1 MKRCNNCGWGQNPD
15 SSTHCEKCNSPLT
28 DMGGG
33 DHTTRDSGGYQESPE
48 VNLNQTVR
56 EPGAGRGM
64 SGQSSHRATQ
74 RKFGMEDG
82 TIAEPGSCPKCGY
95 PLRSGSNKC
104 PRCQTFVDDYGTV
117 EDYDRGD
124 DHRHRNRRDDPYRDD
139 SHRDDPYPP
148 RTDWQHGPSRKPSPN
163 SDNAFKKTVAP
174 GQFKR
179 NQIRF
184 SALNPYEDPSFEPLE
199 LQFCE
204 DENLLNRAS
213 VEADNP
219 TISRNQHALLTV
231 EDGKWYLENK
241 SSALATSL
249 VLTGKHEIQDGD
261 IVIIGNRIFKIS
273 I

>member
-15 SSTHCEKCNSPLT
+15 SSTHCEKCNSPLA

-33 DHTTRDSGGYQESPE
+33 DHTLRDDVQTLRDEGGYQESSEMNPRRTI
-48 VNLNQTVR
+48 L

-74 RKFGMEDG
+74 RKFDMDG
-82 TIAEPGSCPKCGY
+82 ETIAEPGTCPKCGY

-104 PRCQTFVDDYGTV
+104 PRCQTYVDNYGTLEDFGRGDNRHHHTRHDDYYPSRQ
-117 EDYDRGD
+117 ER
-124 DHRHRNRRDDPYRDD
+124 PYN
-139 SHRDDPYPP
+139 PP
-148 RTDWQHGPSRKPSPN
+148 RQPNPN
-163 SDNAFKKTVAP
+163 SGNAFKKTISP

-184 SALNPYEDPSFEPLE
+184 SALNPYEDPSFEPLD
-199 LQFCE
+199 LQFNE
-204 DENLLNRAS
+204 ESNLLNRAS

-219 TISRNQHALLTV
+219 TISRNQHALLTM

-249 VLTGKHEIQDGD
+249 VLTGKHEIHDGD

>member
-15 SSTHCEKCNSPLT
+15 SCTHCEKCNSSLA
-28 DMGGG
+28 DKGGINQ
-33 DHTTRDSGGYQESPE
+33 TLRDGGGYQASPE

-56 EPGAGRGM
+56 EPGSGRAM

-74 RKFGMEDG
+74 RKLDMDG
-82 TIAEPGSCPKCGY
+82 GTMAEPGICPKCGY

-104 PRCQTFVDDYGTV
+104 PRCQTFVDNCDTV
-117 EDYDRGD
+117 EDYDRGGD
-124 DHRHRNRRDDPYRDD
+124 RHHETYRDD
-139 SHRDDPYPP
+139 RY
-148 RTDWQHGPSRKPSPN
+148 PSRTERQYASPRQPSPN
-163 SDNAFKKTVAP
+163 SGNSFKKTVAP
-174 GQFKR
+174 GRFTR

-199 LQFCE
+199 LQYCE
-204 DENLLNRAS
+204 EENLLNRAS

-219 TISRNQHALLTV
+219 TISRNQHALLTM
-231 EDGKWYLENK
+231 ENGKWYLENK

-249 VLTGKHEIQDGD
+249 VLAGKHEIQDGD

>member
-15 SSTHCEKCNSPLT
+15 SSTHCEKCNSPLS

-33 DHTTRDSGGYQESPE
+33 EHTLRDNGNTMHDGGGYQESSE

-64 SGQSSHRATQ
+64 SGQSNHRATQ
-74 RKFGMEDG
+74 RKYDMDG
-82 TIAEPGSCPKCGY
+82 GTMAEPGTCPKCGY

-104 PRCQTFVDDYGTV
+104 PRCQTYVDNYGTIG
-117 EDYDRGD
+117 DFDRGD
-124 DHRHRNRRDDPYRDD
+124 DRHHHT
-139 SHRDDPYPP
+139 HRDDPYPP
-148 RTDWQHGPSRKPSPN
+148 RAERHYAPPRQPN
-163 SDNAFKKTVAP
+163 PNNGNAFKKTVSP

-184 SALNPYEDPSFEPLE
+184 SALNPYNDPTFEPLDLLFNE
-199 LQFCE
+199 E
-204 DENLLNRAS
+204 SNLLNRAS
-213 VEADNP
+213 VEVDNP
-219 TISRNQHALLTV
+219 TISRNQHALLTM

-261 IVIIGNRIFKIS
+261 IVIIGNRVFKIS